1 MRLRYGRSK
10 LSPAQGSSYMESTLE
25 ATRRRAPAQV
35 LGHLSGRTRRGAAAA
50 AAAVPS
56 WGGPPRAGRPSLRP
70 TTRSCRDRARR
81 HMRRPP
87 PGVAASVRPPPPPA
101 TPVCPRVAAPAAR
114 AVLRLAAVA
123 VLVAAPTPSV
133 WWPVAGRCAG
143 GRRPRCG
150 GGLWRRLPRL
160 AWGGGLLCAV
170 SFLFAC
176 RPVGGGVRLEV
187 AAAAA
192 FGVGG
197 GAAVRAVV
205 FGRLAAGERMRVSGR
220 GGGCRVWRGGG
231 GLLCALF
238 F

>member
-1 MRLRYGRSK
+1 MAALAGVPPRLPPP
-10 LSPAQGSSYMESTLE
+10 SPLGGGPRVPAAHPSAPPRALV
-25 ATRRRAPAQV
+25 ATVPAA
-35 LGHLSGRTRRGAAAA
+35 TC
-50 AAAVPS
+50 
-56 WGGPPRAGRPSLRP
+56 GGPPQAW
-70 TTRSCRDRARR
+70 
-81 HMRRPP
+81 PP
-87 PGVAASVRPPPPPA
+87 ACVPPPPPA

>member
-87 PGVAASVRPPPPPA
+87 PGVAASVRPPPPLPRPSALVSPPPPPA
-101 TPVCPRVAAPAAR
+101 RSCVWRPWLSWWRR
-114 AVLRLAAVA
+114 RRRLSGGRLLGAVLAAGDPAAVA
-123 VLVAAPTPSV
+123 V
-133 WWPVAGRCAG
+133 C
-143 GRRPRCG
+143 
-150 GGLWRRLPRL
+150 
-160 AWGGGLLCAV
+160 
-170 SFLFAC
+170 
-176 RPVGGGVRLEV
+176 
-187 AAAAA
+187 
-192 FGVGG
+192 
-197 GAAVRAVV
+197 
-205 FGRLAAGERMRVSGR
+205 
-220 GGGCRVWRGGG
+220 GGGCRVWRGGVGCCALCLFCSRAGRSAAACGWRWRRLPRSVWGG
-231 GLLCALF
+231 GLLCALSF
-238 F
+238 LGD